1 MFMVDI
7 DVYSFKCLI
16 KTALSYIVIQILN
29 GNLSLK
35 LMFTFLSNLFILISL
50 IVFNFISV

>member
-7 DVYSFKCLI
+7 DVYSFKCRI